1 MPPSR
6 PRPRVD
12 LPPTS
17 LRARLFAA
25 PPASP
30 PGGALGQ
37 AIVAAA
43 ARRRAL
49 ALDPSTTAFR
59 VVHHGETPLDGL
71 AVDVYGDHAV
81 AHFSS
86 AEANDESTRV
96 ARLLVDLGFTGVYAK
111 FRPRQA
117 STLADTRRDDV
128 APPAP
133 IAGDP
138 APEVFPVLENGDP
151 FLVRLGDG
159 LSTGIFLD
167 QRANRARV
175 RSLSGNARVLN
186 LFAYACAFSVSAVS
200 GGAQAVISVDISR
213 AALAQGEANLQHL
226 ASRTDPPL
234 DLSRHR
240 FIADEAMTFLR
251 RCAVRGDRYD
261 LVLLDPPSFAS
272 TKTTRFTAEHD
283 YVALATAALTV
294 LAPGGSLLACTN
306 HQGIRPPRFRGF
318 LEESVDRARRSARSL
333 SLLAPPSD
341 FPAPPGTEPHLKS
354 MLVTL
359 S

>member
-1 MPPSR
+1 MIADSP
-6 PRPRVD
+6 
-12 LPPTS
+12 
-17 LRARLFAA
+17 LRARLFAS
-25 PPASP
+25 PPARP
-30 PGGALGQ
+30 PGGPLGA

-59 VVHHGETPLDGL
+59 AVHHGETPVPGL
-71 AVDVYGDHAV
+71 AVDVYGEHAV

-86 AEANDESTRV
+86 PEASDRS
-96 ARLLVDLGFTGVYAK
+96 AAIASLLVDLGFAGVYGK

-117 STLADTRRDDV
+117 STLVDTRRDEV

-138 APEVFPVLENGDP
+138 APDLFPILEAGDP

-175 RSLSGNARVLN
+175 RSLSSRARVLN

-200 GGAQAVISVDISR
+200 GGAPVVISVDISR
-213 AALAQGEANLQHL
+213 TVLAWGEENLRHL
-226 ASRTDPPL
+226 ATTRPSL

-240 FIADEAMTFLR
+240 FIADEALTFLR

-261 LVLLDPPSFAS
+261 LILLDPPSFAS
-272 TKTTRFTAEHD
+272 TKSTRFTAEHD
-283 YVALATAALTV
+283 YVTLAAAALAV
-294 LAPGGSLLACTN
+294 LSPGGRLLACTN
-306 HQGIRPPRFRGF
+306 HQGIRPARFQGF
-318 LEESVDRARRSARSL
+318 LTDAATRAGRSPRSL
-333 SLLAPPSD
+333 SLLPAPTD
-341 FPAPPGTEPHLKS
+341 FPAPPGTDPHLKS
-354 MLVTL
+354 ALLTL
-359 S
+359 T